1 MRQVTCA
8 EGQQGAVQYYIDL
21 MVRHKGT
28 VKGFL
33 LMRLQIGKED
43 DILTIVMAAYGCP
56 ARIVFLDV
64 CKRSA
69 STLMRQVT
77 CAEGQQCA
85 VRYYIDLMVRHK
97 GTVKEVSLI

>member
-21 MVRHKGT
+21 MVRHKDT

-43 DILTIVMAAYGCP
+43 GILTIVAAAPKLRGGGDGHGRQGP
-56 ARIVFLDV
+56 RRRRGGRGLSEMRLTVPRRAV
-64 CKRSA
+64 C
-69 STLMRQVT
+69 
-77 CAEGQQCA
+77 
-85 VRYYIDLMVRHK
+85 
-97 GTVKEVSLI
+97 